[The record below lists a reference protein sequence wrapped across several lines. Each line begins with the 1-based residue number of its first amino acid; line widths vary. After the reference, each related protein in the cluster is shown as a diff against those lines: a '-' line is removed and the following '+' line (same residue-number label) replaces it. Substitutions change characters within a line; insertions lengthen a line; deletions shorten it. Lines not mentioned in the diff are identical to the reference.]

1 MEGLVKEKLPR
12 HVAIIMDGNGRWASR
27 RHLPRVAGHRKGIE
41 RAKEVI
47 SCCLEL
53 GIEYLTL
60 YAFSKENWRRPSQ
73 EVRTLMEFLDRH
85 LREEFPS
92 MMERGI
98 RFRAIGDIW
107 ELAPHLQK
115 VLRDI
120 EEKTRSNTN
129 LTLCL
134 ALSYGGRAEILRATR
149 EIARKVLE
157 GKIALEEID
166 EDLFGRHLYTSDI
179 PDPDLLI
186 RTSGEYRISNFLLW
200 QAAYT
205 ELYITH
211 TFWPDFD
218 REAFFRALL
227 DFQQRER
234 RFGLTG
240 EQLRAGIR

>member
-1 MEGLVKEKLPR
+1 MGGLIKEKLPR
-12 HVAIIMDGNGRWASR
+12 HVAIIMDGNGRWANR
-27 RHLPRVAGHRKGIE
+27 RGLPRVAGHRKGIE

-47 SCCLEL
+47 NCSLEL

-60 YAFSKENWRRPSQ
+60 YAFSKENWRRPSH
-73 EVRTLMEFLDRH
+73 EIRTLMEFLDRH

-98 RFRAIGDIW
+98 RFRAIGDLW
-107 ELAPHLQK
+107 ELPLNLQRMLK
-115 VLRDI
+115 EI
-120 EEKTRSNTN
+120 EEKTSHNYN

-134 ALSYGGRAEILRATR
+134 ALSYGGRAEILRAVK
-149 EIARKVLE
+149 EIARKVVSK
-157 GKIALEEID
+157 KISIDDID
-166 EDLFGRHLYTSDI
+166 EDLFAEHLYTYDI
-179 PDPDLLI
+179 PDPDFLI

-205 ELYITH
+205 ELYTTH
-211 TFWPDFD
+211 TLWPDFD
-218 REAFFRALL
+218 REAFLKALM
-227 DFQQRER
+227 DFQKRER